1 MDALPP
7 PHDAPAN
14 HPAQALC
21 LPPSL
26 RETIVAHLRAALPH
40 EGVALLAEPGGAPGS
55 IVRPGRVFP
64 GTNTLHS
71 PVRYQMDWQELVAAM
86 REIDRD
92 GLRLAVIAHSH
103 TRGPARPSATD
114 LAEAWYPDTLM
125 LIVSF
130 AAEPPEM
137 RAWALDGEAG
147 AWRPR
152 EVPIMRHD
160 TGGDQ
165 MGNCRNS

>member
-1 MDALPP
+1 MDASPP
-7 PHDAPAN
+7 PHDVPVD
-14 HPAQALC
+14 HPAQMLC
-21 LPPSL
+21 LAPPL
-26 RETIVAHLRAALPH
+26 RDSVVAHLRAALPH
-40 EGVALLAEPGGAPGS
+40 EGVALLAEPGNTVGAV
-55 IVRPGRVFP
+55 IRPSRVFP
-64 GTNTLHS
+64 GTNAQHS
-71 PVRYQMDWQELVAAM
+71 PVRYRMDWQELVAAM

-130 AAEPPEM
+130 AVETPEM

-147 AWRPR
+147 SWRPR
-152 EVPIMRHD
+152 EVPIVHD
-160 TGGDQ
+160 ETGGDHQ
-165 MGNCRNS
+165 GNCSNR